1 MEKSP
6 ADRVPEPKEPQVLG
20 EPRAGDAAGKASG
33 SSKGGIR
40 ITLTSVR
47 VDRTPGTAN
56 PGASLPGAAASA
68 SASPLRKLAVP
79 ASLDVSGDWLQ
90 LEPSRKEGP
99 ARSQKEEEKGPPQ
112 GKPGRP
118 PGPAGVAAL
127 PAKSATSPVTL
138 HPDYMP
144 PEIQRQVQDIERQL
158 DALELRG
165 VELEKRLRAAEG
177 DDSEDALMVD
187 WFRLV
192 HEKQLLLRL
201 ESELMYK
208 ARDQRLE
215 EQQLDLE
222 GELRQLMA
230 KPEGLKSPQDR
241 QREQDLLDQY
251 VDTVNNRSDIIDFLD
266 EDRLREQEED
276 EVLRSMIQKLDLQ
289 RSGEEQRKKPRFR
302 LSSIWSPKS
311 RSRTPE

>member
-1 MEKSP
+1 
-6 ADRVPEPKEPQVLG
+6 
-20 EPRAGDAAGKASG
+20 
-33 SSKGGIR
+33 
-40 ITLTSVR
+40 
-47 VDRTPGTAN
+47 
-56 PGASLPGAAASA
+56 
-68 SASPLRKLAVP
+68 
-79 ASLDVSGDWLQ
+79 
-90 LEPSRKEGP
+90 
-99 ARSQKEEEKGPPQ
+99 
-112 GKPGRP
+112 
-118 PGPAGVAAL
+118 
-127 PAKSATSPVTL
+127 
-138 HPDYMP
+138 MP

-158 DALELRG
+158 DALELQG
-165 VELEKRLRAAEG
+165 VGLEKRLRAAEG

-222 GELRQLMA
+222 GELRRLMA

-241 QREQDLLDQY
+241 RREQDLLDQY
-251 VDTVNNRSDIIDFLD
+251 VHTVNSRSDIIDFLD

-276 EVLRSMIQKLDLQ
+276 EVLQSMIQKLDLQ
-289 RSGEEQRKKPRFR
+289 RSSEEQRKKPRFR